1 VSAFAGFVGDLS
13 SSPDARRAVLAA
25 MGAALAHRGADAAVH
40 DDGELAL
47 VCRRSSRQ
55 PPLFSLSDGVPP
67 GLLLSDAWTM
77 SDLSATRLTWDR
89 EARRLVLAR
98 DPYASAPLYWYSAGN
113 LLLFSSEIKGLLA
126 HPAYRSEMAWSD
138 GWDPIDARSTCLR
151 AVQQLPRGGSLWR
164 SADGLV
170 LFDTARERVPRAAP
184 DPFAALAATS
194 VEALLQSSRPVA
206 ISTDGGL
213 APLAFLAASA
223 SKFKHALERLW
234 IVDSSGPVGRATEL
248 ARILSQALGRPV
260 EGLGF
265 DGTLPEVSLTSLE
278 RLVWL
283 SEQPLLDADM
293 TLRAEVFARLRAA
306 AGSEVVMLSGLG
318 AAPLLARDPR
328 ETRLERARVP
338 LSIRPFLSE
347 RFAPPLD
354 DLAQLEQRALADT
367 RVAEAYGVTIVTPFV
382 DPRFGLPDDVSAALW
397 GAAER
402 EWPAAACVALRA
414 LEPDD
419 DQARRRV
426 ACTRHVAARVLTP
439 FIETHCGGSD
449 AMFSGYKL
457 GAAARALDANA
468 QSSVANRI
476 VETIVTCVT
485 SATFMR
491 LFSRS

>member
-1 VSAFAGFVGDLS
+1 MSAFAGFVGDLS
-13 SSPDARRAVLAA
+13 SAPDARRAVLAA
-25 MGAALAHRGADAAVH
+25 MGAALAHRGDDAAVH

-47 VCRRSSRQ
+47 VFRRSRRQ
-55 PPLFSLSDGVPP
+55 PPLFSLSDGVP
-67 GLLLSDAWTM
+67 GLLLSDAWTT

-89 EARRLVLAR
+89 AARRLVSAR
-98 DPYASAPLYWYSAGN
+98 DPYASASLYWYSAGN

-126 HPAYRSEMAWSD
+126 HPAYRSEMAWSG

-151 AVQQLPRGGSLWR
+151 AVQQLPRGGSLSR

-170 LFDTARERVPRAAP
+170 LFDTARERVRRVAP
-184 DPFAALAATS
+184 DLFAALSATS

-213 APLAFLAASA
+213 APLAFLAARA
-223 SKFKHALERLW
+223 SLREHGPERLW

-260 EGLGF
+260 DGLGF

-283 SEQPLLDADM
+283 SEQPSLDADM

-318 AAPLLARDPR
+318 VAPLLARDPR

-354 DLAQLEQRALADT
+354 DLVQIEQRALADT
-367 RVAEAYGVTIVTPFV
+367 RVAEACGVTIVTPFV
-382 DPRFGLPDDVSAALW
+382 DPRFGLSDDASAALW
-397 GAAER
+397 AAAER
-402 EWPAAACVALRA
+402 ELPAATCVALRA